1 VCVTAEA
8 GIYFLYL
15 KKIRHLVV
23 TSGWTRDDD
32 QFKRLDLSCARSPT
46 VFGKWSSCFISPS
59 MKLLRVLDL
68 EEVEGL
74 VEHHDLEH
82 IGEFRHLKY
91 LGLRNTGI
99 AHLPKSLGKLHGL
112 EELDIRGTYIA
123 KLPPTF
129 IHLTSLR
136 HLHGGTMAACIS
148 QQEFDDSEMTRHCT
162 GLLKNAV
169 SSDFCMC
176 LLSLCQRHKPYGVR
190 VPEKIGE
197 LKSLLTVGTIDAAG
211 SRTVMKEVQ
220 KLTQLR
226 KLGVMGITKLN
237 SKHLCST
244 LEHLHH
250 LRSLMVHSD
259 DSLSRLDTVTSPP
272 HRLETLELHGNLG
285 TLPRWTKTLHS
296 LLKRCL
302 RSTLLDGDA
311 VQVIAK
317 LPKLIVLRLLAKSLV
332 VEEISISKW
341 RFSEVG
347 AAAA

>member
-1 VCVTAEA
+1 
-8 GIYFLYL
+8 
-15 KKIRHLVV
+15 
-23 TSGWTRDDD
+23 
-32 QFKRLDLSCARSPT
+32 
-46 VFGKWSSCFISPS
+46 
-59 MKLLRVLDL
+59 
-68 EEVEGL
+68 
-74 VEHHDLEH
+74 
-82 IGEFRHLKY
+82 
-91 LGLRNTGI
+91 
-99 AHLPKSLGKLHGL
+99 
-112 EELDIRGTYIA
+112 
-123 KLPPTF
+123 
-129 IHLTSLR
+129 
-136 HLHGGTMAACIS
+136 
-148 QQEFDDSEMTRHCT
+148 
-162 GLLKNAV
+162 
-169 SSDFCMC
+169 
-176 LLSLCQRHKPYGVR
+176 VR

-272 HRLETLELHGNLG
+272 HRLETLKLHGSLG

-296 LLKRCL
+296 LLKLCL

-317 LPKLIVLRLLAKSLV
+317 LPKLIVLRLLANSLV
-332 VEEISISKW
+332 VEEIAFPCGAFPKLELLQLDQLENLMSLSIQERALPNLEILQVYRCNFLSKDSLRLFHDLPRMKMVLMDGTLVHKGSHIERLRRW
-341 RFSEVG
+341 RQAPLVLNASRRFRYTLDLKKEEEEWLRQKKIGVRKTG
-347 AAAA
+347 TC